1 MYPLLPADWLH
12 CLPVSTGALRPER
25 HLVGS
30 DEAGLLPR
38 PRGLSGLL
46 KVNPPPRLVR
56 CRSSSG
62 INIQISRRASARQI
76 KAAESR
82 IDRRGTLRLINGIVV
97 LICPGS
103 YQGTDQR

>member
-46 KVNPPPRLVR
+46 KVNPPLLASFAAAAAAALISRLVAE
-56 CRSSSG
+56 
-62 INIQISRRASARQI
+62 RR
-76 KAAESR
+76 
-82 IDRRGTLRLINGIVV
+82 
-97 LICPGS
+97 PG
-103 YQGTDQR
+103 R